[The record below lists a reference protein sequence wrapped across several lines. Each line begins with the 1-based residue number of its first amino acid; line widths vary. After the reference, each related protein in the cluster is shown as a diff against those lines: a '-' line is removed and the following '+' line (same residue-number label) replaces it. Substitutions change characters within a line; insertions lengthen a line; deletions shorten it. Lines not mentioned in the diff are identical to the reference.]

1 MVRGTVQRQAGF
13 SLIELVVVFVLLAVL
28 AAVAAL
34 NWRTTGENTVG
45 YQVDLLARNLRHVQG
60 LAATQGRTLRFNVA
74 STQYCV
80 TLPPA
85 TTCATPIIDPATGKP
100 FIVVLSHGVT
110 LTVVPSTDFDSLGR
124 PKDVGGLLTASRTF
138 KLQAE
143 VTAWS
148 ALLRPLTGFV
158 QVTSP

>member
-1 MVRGTVQRQAGF
+1 MRGTVQRQAGF

-34 NWRTTGENTVG
+34 NWRSTGENTVG

-74 STQYCV
+74 SSTRYCV

-85 TTCATPIIDPATGKP
+85 TDCATAIIDPATGKP
-100 FIVVLSHGVT
+100 FDVAVQHGVT
-110 LTVVPSTDFDSLGR
+110 LSGATPTDFDSMGR
-124 PKDVGGLLTASRTF
+124 PRSATGLLTASRSF

-148 ALLRPLTGFV
+148 AVLRPLTGLV
-158 QVTSP
+158 QLTSP